1 MSEYLFKKMIDYA
14 FLIKIDKMR
23 AGDIVALFS
32 ANFRLGVVVDPH
44 NLVVIYKSK
53 QVEYQTI
60 NILLHNINDLSSLTP
75 TEVLPTSMRFTNQT
89 S

>member
-1 MSEYLFKKMIDYA
+1 
-14 FLIKIDKMR
+14 MR